1 MWIST
6 MTVVELASACGLI
19 IAGLAGLIKASNCK
33 EVKCS
38 WTGIECKKDFMPPP
52 EDDVTTT
59 QMELPVRV
67 PADRKPSRNIEALN
81 LS

>member
-6 MTVVELASACGLI
+6 ITVVELASAAGLI

-33 EVKCS
+33 EVKCGI
-38 WTGIECKKDFMPPP
+38 TGIECKKDIVIPPP
-52 EDDVTTT
+52 EEDVTTT
-59 QMELPVRV
+59 LELPKRD
-67 PADRKPSRNIEALN
+67 PKDKKPEMD

>member
-6 MTVVELASACGLI
+6 MTIVELASAVGLI

-38 WTGIECKKDFMPPP
+38 LTGIECKKDILPPV
-52 EDDVTTT
+52 DDVTT
-59 QMELPVRV
+59 ELEIPE
-67 PADRKPSRNIEALN
+67 RKPRTLKKSRNLEALDLN
-81 LS
+81 S